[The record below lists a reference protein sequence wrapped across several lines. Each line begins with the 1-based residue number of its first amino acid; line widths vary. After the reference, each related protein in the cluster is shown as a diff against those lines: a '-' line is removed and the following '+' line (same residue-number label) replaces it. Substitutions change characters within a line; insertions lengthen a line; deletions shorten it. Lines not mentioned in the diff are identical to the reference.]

1 MRKWGWLLAAV
12 VLFPGVSSAEMSR
25 ELRNAIAAAGDD
37 PANPA
42 DVKRLQ
48 RDFQGS
54 PSDPGNLARAGIA
67 QDEAGR
73 ARGKPRQK
81 NAPDAPET
89 ANGCTNVRRLFVRND
104 KLDIDTFSGKS
115 DAKGAAVSYTDDRV
129 GGVQTAD
136 IHAVVSYAFDH
147 ECLHHPMGYGL
158 YDAYVSRTTFAPFVL
173 ANGTLSND
181 RSTEK
186 SALQFGFDSRA
197 TVFSGPLF
205 NYQIFTLS
213 PYYQTDFRGEASVY
227 GASASWEPYQLAWR
241 LGGNVN
247 LATPWLDYYWQ
258 LKAEV
263 DSLHVN
269 KAGLTNFT
277 NGTDY
282 AFWGGTAK
290 LLLFPFPDQLQRRVI
305 AIAEYSYY
313 WESQAQQD
321 VRLFV
326 GTLAYNI
333 TEDGSTSISGQYKK
347 GTEKQTLKQLDQ
359 YLLSFN
365 YKY

>member
-1 MRKWGWLLAAV
+1 M
-12 VLFPGVSSAEMSR
+12 
-25 ELRNAIAAAGDD
+25 
-37 PANPA
+37 
-42 DVKRLQ
+42 
-48 RDFQGS
+48 
-54 PSDPGNLARAGIA
+54 
-67 QDEAGR
+67 
-73 ARGKPRQK
+73 
-81 NAPDAPET
+81 
-89 ANGCTNVRRLFVRND
+89 RND
-104 KLDIDTFSGKS
+104 KLDIDTFANNKS

-136 IHAVVSYAFDH
+136 IHAVVSYAIDH
-147 ECLHHPMGYGL
+147 HCGERPEGYGTF
-158 YDAYVSRTTFAPFVL
+158 DAFVSQTTFAPFAL

-197 TVFSGPLF
+197 TVYSGPLF

-213 PYYQTDFRGEASVY
+213 PYYQTDFRGEASAY
-227 GASASWEPYQLAWR
+227 GASASWEPYKLDWR
-241 LGGNVN
+241 LGGNVYP
-247 LATPWLDYYWQ
+247 ATPWLDYYWQ

-269 KAGLTNFT
+269 KAGLTDFT

-282 AFWGGTAK
+282 AFWGGTVK

>member
-1 MRKWGWLLAAV
+1 LRTTLRILLNTNHPMFIWWGEGLIQFYNDAYRQTMG
-12 VLFPGVSSAEMSR
+12 PERHPSALGQGGRECWAEIWDIIGPQIEQVMSGGGATWHENQLVPVTR
-25 ELRNAIAAAGDD
+25 HG
-37 PANPA
+37 
-42 DVKRLQ
+42 RLEQ
-48 RDFQGS
+48 VYWTYGYS
-54 PSDPGNLARAGIA
+54 PI
-67 QDEAGR
+67 DE
-73 ARGKPRQK
+73 
-81 NAPDAPET
+81 
-89 ANGCTNVRRLFVRND
+89 
-104 KLDIDTFSGKS
+104 
-115 DAKGAAVSYTDDRV
+115 DDRV

-136 IHAVVSYAFDH
+136 IHAVVSYAIDH
-147 ECLHHPMGYGL
+147 HCGERPEGYGTF
-158 YDAYVSRTTFAPFVL
+158 DAFVSRTTFAPFAL

-197 TVFSGPLF
+197 TVYSGPLF

-213 PYYQTDFRGEASVY
+213 PYYQTDFRGEASAY
-227 GASASWEPYQLAWR
+227 GASASWEPYKLDWR
-241 LGGNVN
+241 LGGNVYP
-247 LATPWLDYYWQ
+247 ATPWLDYYWQ

-269 KAGLTNFT
+269 KAGLTDFT

-282 AFWGGTAK
+282 AFWGGTVK